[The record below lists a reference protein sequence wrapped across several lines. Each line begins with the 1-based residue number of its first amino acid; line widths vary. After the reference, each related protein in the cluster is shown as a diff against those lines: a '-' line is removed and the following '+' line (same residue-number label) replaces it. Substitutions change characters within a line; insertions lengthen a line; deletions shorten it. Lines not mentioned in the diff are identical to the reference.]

1 MLNRAT
7 VDLFVKTLWTKDG
20 LELML
25 LEAEML
31 GRCKF
36 MFMKITFFLNIVFL
50 YFTIV
55 IKLINY
61 SNV

>member
-1 MLNRAT
+1 
-7 VDLFVKTLWTKDG
+7 
-20 LELML
+20 ML

-36 MFMKITFFLNIVFL
+36 MFMKKFFLNIVFL

-61 SNV
+61 SYV